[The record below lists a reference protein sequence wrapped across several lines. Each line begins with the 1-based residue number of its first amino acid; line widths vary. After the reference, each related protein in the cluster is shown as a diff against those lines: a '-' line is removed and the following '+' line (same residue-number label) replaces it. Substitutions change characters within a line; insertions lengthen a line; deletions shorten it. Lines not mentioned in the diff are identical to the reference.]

1 MASEATHD
9 AQQQPDQAPAQLAPE
24 PATLLLADTDPETQA
39 SLSDLLDEEGCRI
52 LTADSGQD
60 ALATLQR
67 EPVDML
73 LCAARLPDMDGLE
86 LLRRAQEG
94 WPDCL
99 RLLICDESAGLEGAL
114 PAINETHVY
123 GCLAKPWDQ
132 ERLRQLLQQSL
143 EQLGAQ
149 HERLQ
154 RETSLQQQNQN
165 LQALNATQEQRI
177 EACEQELKQTSD
189 MLETAYDE
197 LLHFH
202 VMAARMVAH
211 LLHQRLPRH
220 LQTNDQVYALVTAF
234 GEMYGLDT
242 TLQQDLQLAASV
254 YNMGKLTWDDHLLLT
269 PSEQLSG
276 HERTAYQH
284 YPVSGESQLVALDPL
299 KRVAKLVRH
308 HRERWNGN
316 GFPDRLA
323 GTDIPYGSR
332 LLGLAVDFIELQ
344 RGMVLPR
351 EVPRPQALA
360 LLRKFAGRIYDPEL
374 CHDFVKL
381 CVEKTPD
388 LHTGGKAVVSLE
400 TRQVKP
406 GMILAQDIHSASGM
420 LLLHEGKRLD
430 QHLLAKLMNFEELE
444 GRSFTILVYRP

>member
-1 MASEATHD
+1 MEGETIHEE
-9 AQQQPDQAPAQLAPE
+9 QPQPNQAPAQQAPE
-24 PATLLLADTDPETQA
+24 PATLLLAVNDPEALA
-39 SLSDLLDEEGCRI
+39 SLSGLLDEEGFHV

-73 LCAARLPDMDGLE
+73 LCDALMPDMDGME

-94 WPDCL
+94 WPGCL
-99 RLLICDESAGLEGAL
+99 RLLICEESAGLEGAL
-114 PAINETHVY
+114 RAINETHVY

-132 ERLRQLLQQSL
+132 ERLRQLLHQSL
-143 EQLGAQ
+143 EHLGA
-149 HERLQ
+149 HRERLQ

-177 EACEQELKQTSD
+177 EACEQELKQTSE

-202 VMAARMVAH
+202 VTAARMVAD

-234 GEMYGLDT
+234 GETYELDH
-242 TLQQDLQLAASV
+242 TLQQDLQLAASL
-254 YNMGKLTWDDHLLLT
+254 YNMGKLIWDDHLLLT

-284 YPVSGESQLVALDPL
+284 YPISGENHLMAMDQL
-299 KRVAKLVRH
+299 KRAAKIVRH

-323 GTDIPYGSR
+323 GPDIPYGSR

-388 LHTGGKAVVSLE
+388 LQTGGKAVVSLE

-430 QHLLAKLMNFEELE
+430 QHLLEKLMNFEEIE
-444 GRSFTILVYRP
+444 GRNFTVLVYRP